1 MKSEI
6 FYGQENSS
14 KTVEELKSAI
24 TEYIDYS
31 NIKRIKVKLRVIF
44 SLQNLIFGS
53 SIFIILLV
61 NKGNYNHI

>member
-1 MKSEI
+1 MAIPNPKEKI
-6 FYGQENSS
+6 NS
-14 KTVEELKSAI
+14 
-24 TEYIDYS
+24 
-31 NIKRIKVKLRVIF
+31 KRIKVKLRVIF